1 MNDFGIA
8 LYDATGR
15 EYLSTRSATWNYI
28 GQFIVAPYQAVQH
41 SFPALALVTEVTMQR
56 AFLNSPPGNQEA
68 YMPQTWRSGTTVG
81 ASGGTVGAIITV
93 LAR

>member
-1 MNDFGIA
+1 MNDFGIS

-15 EYLSTRSATWNYI
+15 EFFSTRSATWNYI
-28 GQFIVAPYQAVQH
+28 GMFTVAPYQAVERVY
-41 SFPALALVTEVTMQR
+41 PALSLVTEVTMQR

-81 ASGGTVGAIITV
+81 AHGGSVGALIVV